1 MIHCMSDYF
10 SCFKIHHLQVIN
22 ETEALKYKESDG
34 HHCSSEEALETI
46 GKEECK
52 NIPRT
57 SNRVS
62 LTCRMVPKVHKNL
75 FRF

>member
-1 MIHCMSDYF
+1 MLCLF
-10 SCFKIHHLQVIN
+10 QAVN
-22 ETEALKYKESDG
+22 EAEALKQNASYRHLFGSEDKE
-34 HHCSSEEALETI
+34 ETI

-52 NIPRT
+52 NISRT

-62 LTCRMVPKVHKNL
+62 LTCRLVPKVHKNL